1 MDLREST
8 TADEREILQLHLLA
22 FGEQEGPEIAELVAA
37 LWRDESALPLLSLV
51 ALEGDRIVGHI
62 LFTRVQVLPENRPV
76 QASIL
81 CPLAVL
87 PAAQARGVGGRL
99 IAEGLQRLG
108 QSGVQLVFVLGH
120 PDYYPR
126 SGFTPAG
133 VHGLDAPY
141 PILPEHAAAW
151 MVQALRPG
159 LLDSVTG
166 TVRCSDVLN
175 DPRYWGP
182 PEEADDA

>member
-1 MDLREST
+1 M
-8 TADEREILQLHLLA
+8 
-22 FGEQEGPEIAELVAA
+22 
-37 LWRDESALPLLSLV
+37 
-51 ALEGDRIVGHI
+51 
-62 LFTRVQVLPENRPV
+62 
-76 QASIL
+76 
-81 CPLAVL
+81 
-87 PAAQARGVGGRL
+87 
-99 IAEGLQRLG
+99 
-108 QSGVQLVFVLGH
+108 QLVFVLGH

-182 PEEADDA
+182 PEEPDDA